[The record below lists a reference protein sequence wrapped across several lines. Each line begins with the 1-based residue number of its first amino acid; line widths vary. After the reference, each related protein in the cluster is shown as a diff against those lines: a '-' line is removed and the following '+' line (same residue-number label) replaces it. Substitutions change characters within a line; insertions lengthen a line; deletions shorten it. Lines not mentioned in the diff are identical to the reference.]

1 MRQALRKTPS
11 QPPPANPG
19 WYTVSPTAPSIPI
32 TGAKGFQVSPGV
44 DVGKAGSVRQAIS
57 AGNVVA
63 DAAQV
68 LADIA
73 GSGATMSPGAA
84 MAGVTKVATALGM
97 ASVLLQKSTGV
108 GTIRGKGMN
117 GIGGA
122 FAHRRAIASQDANR
136 RRGEARANPYGNGSA
151 GKRTSL
157 ADITAMVND
166 PSIVGLQ
173 MVSPAYKKGYAKVGA
188 LCPAPIFR
196 PSTVSF
202 APRAARSCHC
212 RRRRRYRR
220 RRALSAPWP
229 RAPRPQ
235 SVRCRPNFCNSFFN
249 SKTVAHR
256 CCSGQPNPT
265 CPPSTTCP
273 RTRAPPTVAGTNGC
287 ATPTRRSPTSSAR
300 SAGHTVL

>member
-1 MRQALRKTPS
+1 MGKANAVKPTGRSLGMRQALRKTPS

-19 WYTVSPTAPSIPI
+19 WYTVSPIAPSIPI
-32 TGAKGFQVSPGV
+32 TAAKGFQVSPGV

-136 RRGEARANPYGNGSA
+136 RRAEARANPYGNGSA

-173 MVSPAYKKGYAKVGA
+173 LVSPVKNKRGYTKVGA
-188 LCPAPIFR
+188 RCPALIFR
-196 PSTVSF
+196 PSTVFF

-212 RRRRRYRR
+212 RRRRAPRPGPARP
-220 RRALSAPWP
+220 AHSLSVVGPIFAIHFSIQKPSHIVVAAGSRSL
-229 RAPRPQ
+229 RAPR
-235 SVRCRPNFCNSFFN
+235 SR
-249 SKTVAHR
+249 
-256 CCSGQPNPT
+256 
-265 CPPSTTCP
+265 
-273 RTRAPPTVAGTNGC
+273 RARVPAP
-287 ATPTRRSPTSSAR
+287 
-300 SAGHTVL
+300 HQL